1 MSLSPPTS
9 EGLGKRL
16 KLTKAHRIT
25 QLHSKGTKHGSPQ
38 LLAQSLCLA
47 SAKISHMHRL
57 SAFSQ
62 PTHRQGNRQTE
73 GLALSHKE
81 EENSPCSRNKAE
93 VVHIIIL
100 TLRVNR

>member
-25 QLHSKGTKHGSPQ
+25 QLHSKGTKHCSPQ

-47 SAKISHMHRL
+47 SAKFLTCIDFLPSLSPHIGKEIDRL
-57 SAFSQ
+57 
-62 PTHRQGNRQTE
+62 
-73 GLALSHKE
+73 KD
-81 EENSPCSRNKAE
+81 
-93 VVHIIIL
+93 
-100 TLRVNR
+100 